1 MFDTTPSGE
10 AATAM
15 TKHLTELPKALAQ
28 FQAQHHATGVDGRN
42 DFGRYDYTTLDQ
54 TLKAI
59 KPATQYGLAHTITLH
74 SVGMDGILVRL
85 TLMHESGESV
95 KSEMPIMTSLDCK
108 PVEKGEK
115 GKWQAFG
122 SAITYAKKYLL
133 WGAYGLAN
141 AEDDD
146 DGQATNE
153 TTAQPVERPKAQA
166 APKKAAVTPKKAPAK
181 EIKEPGFDKALA
193 ALVERIAPLEDE
205 AKLFLMQSFK
215 DHFKLAVEKPT
226 RGNITTLDHILFLVP
241 LVDELEKTQ
250 VKSR

>member
-15 TKHLTELPKALAQ
+15 TKHLSELPKALAQ

-146 DGQATNE
+146 DGQATYAAP
-153 TTAQPVERPKAQA
+153 AQVVERPKEI
-166 APKKAAVTPKKAPAK
+166 KKAITPKKTAPVAK
-181 EIKEPGFDKALA
+181 AVIKEPGFDKALT

-205 AKLFLMQSFK
+205 SKLYLMQAFK
-215 DHFKLAVEKPT
+215 EHFNLVVEKPT
-226 RGNITTLDHILFLVP
+226 RENITSLDHIVFLLP
-241 LVDELEKTQ
+241 LVDELEKAQ
-250 VKSR
+250 VKAK